1 MLELELETSIRLS
14 MRAALNMTV
23 LVHEL
28 EMRLTMSMS
37 CVQCGEAVSV
47 DIAASFLTKTSALQS
62 FVDQTPDWIA
72 SSAMTTFQSSWT
84 FSQAGQCDGIMY
96 Y

>member
-1 MLELELETSIRLS
+1 MST
-14 MRAALNMTV
+14 

-28 EMRLTMSMS
+28 ELSVSLSTS
-37 CVQCGEAVSV
+37 CVQCGEAVSISV
-47 DIAASFLTKTSALQS
+47 AASFLTKTSALQS
-62 FVDQTPDWIA
+62 FVDQMPDWIA

-84 FSQAGQCDGIMY
+84 FSQAGRCDGIVY